1 MLRGLLTVGRQVAL
15 AVAREE
21 VVAFALALE
30 LGRELLGGHLVV
42 GHVADL
48 LILHWIVD
56 LLCFEYLLID
66 SRFPERSCWTRP
78 GCPRIRIMRFPG
90 ARLINAVVD

>member
-30 LGRELLGGHLVV
+30 LGRELLGGHLLV
-42 GHVADL
+42 GHVTDL
-48 LILHWIVD
+48 LTLH
-56 LLCFEYLLID
+56 
-66 SRFPERSCWTRP
+66 
-78 GCPRIRIMRFPG
+78 
-90 ARLINAVVD
+90 